1 MYNSK
6 ICENMKTNKF
16 ISILLIG
23 LAFLYVSGCEDDQ
36 FLEEKPKSLYTLN
49 NAFEKS
55 SQVEAQLTMCYYRMY
70 TFYASAPF
78 FGLNP
83 FMFKS
88 FGTDALDQPFWQTGG
103 SAGYS
108 NFSTWSST
116 SDFVETVWNN
126 LYELISYA
134 NLTFLGTEAEDISW
148 ASDDLKKQLKA
159 EASFF
164 RGLGYLRLAEL
175 YGGVPIVTEFSEE
188 LKLDYTRSTREE
200 TYQVAIDNL
209 LYAYNNLPDY
219 PAEIGRVAKGAAANM
234 LSEAYLAMGVETGDN
249 SNYTEAINYA
259 TETINLHPL
268 MTARFGVRADP
279 GDASTNRG
287 VATYLPNGNVYGDL
301 FYPGNYD
308 LSTNTEAVWVLQTPT
323 YEQADETGGQS
334 SNGGWMFGPALRD
347 LNWKPEFVEEGAAPG
362 PWKAIDPPYNT
373 ASFPAY
379 LGGFGISQAMPP
391 NYACYDVWTD
401 PDDIRYEEDVTVRT
415 LYECTDQNH
424 SMFGQKVP
432 MSMLDQNPNVFSKY
446 SPIFSKLIPLD
457 EWQYR
462 NTDIMHFTSAHDAYG
477 IRSAE
482 TYLLRAEAYLRNG
495 QNDLAADD
503 INTVRQR
510 AECTIMYTAANVD
523 INSILDERLR
533 ECLFEEGRWFT
544 FLRMEPA
551 VWKQR
556 LYDHAMFIHDY
567 VNYTIPIP
575 FDLWPIPQKIRELN
589 TGAEFPQNTGW

>member
-1 MYNSK
+1 
-6 ICENMKTNKF
+6 MKTIRY
-16 ISILLIG
+16 ISISIIG
-23 LAFLYVSGCEDDQ
+23 LVLFSITSCEDDK
-36 FLEEKPKSLYTLN
+36 FLEEKPKSLYTLV

-55 SQVEAQLTMCYYRMY
+55 SQVEAQLVMCYHRMY

-88 FGTDALDQPFWQTGG
+88 FGTDALDQPYWQTGG

-116 SDFVETVWNN
+116 SGFVETVWNN
-126 LYELISYA
+126 LYQLISYA
-134 NLTFLGTEAEDISW
+134 NLTLLGTEAENISW
-148 ASDDLKKQLKA
+148 ESEEYKTRLKA
-159 EASFF
+159 EATFF
-164 RGLGYLRLAEL
+164 RGMGYLRLGEL
-175 YGGVPIVTEFSEE
+175 YGGVPLVTEFSEE
-188 LKLDYTRSTREE
+188 LKLDYVRSTREA
-200 TYQVAIDNL
+200 TYQQAIDDF
-209 LYAYNNLPDY
+209 LYAYNNLPEY
-219 PAEIGRVAKGAAANM
+219 PVEDGRVAKGAAAHM
-234 LSEAYLAMGVETGDN
+234 LAEAYLAMGVETGTS
-249 SNYTEAINYA
+249 SNYTNAINYA

-287 VATYLPNGNVYGDL
+287 VPTYLPNGNVYGDL
-301 FYPGNYD
+301 FYPGNYEY
-308 LSTNTEAVWVLQTPT
+308 SVGNTEAVWVLQTPT
-323 YEQADETGGQS
+323 YEQADATGGQS

-347 LNWKPEFVEEGAAPG
+347 LNWKPEYVEDGAAPG
-362 PWKAIDPPYNT
+362 PWKAINPPYNT
-373 ASFPAY
+373 AAFPAY

-391 NYACYDVWTD
+391 NYPCYEVWTD
-401 PDDIRYEEDVTVRT
+401 PDDIRYEEDVTVRS
-415 LYECTDQNH
+415 LYECTDANH
-424 SMFGQKVP
+424 SMFGIKVP
-432 MSMLDQNPNVFSKY
+432 LDMLDQTPNVFSKY

-462 NTDIMHFTSAHDAYG
+462 SSDIMHFSSAHDAYG

-482 TYLLRAEAYLRNG
+482 SYLLRAEAYLRNG
-495 QNDLAADD
+495 QNDLAAAD

-510 AECTIMYTAANVD
+510 SECTILYTAGDVD

-533 ECLFEEGRWFT
+533 ELLFEEGRWFT
-544 FLRMEPA
+544 LLRMEPA
-551 VWKQR
+551 TWKQR

-575 FDLWPIPQKIRELN
+575 FDLWPIPQTVIDLN
-589 TGAEFPQNTGW
+589 TGGEFPQNTGW

>member
-1 MYNSK
+1 
-6 ICENMKTNKF
+6 MKTIRF
-16 ISILLIG
+16 ISIFIG
-23 LAFLYVSGCEDDQ
+23 LVILSVTSCDNDDK
-36 FLEEKPKSLYTLN
+36 FLEEKPKSLYTLV

-70 TFYASAPF
+70 TYYASAPF

-83 FMFKS
+83 YMFKS
-88 FGTDALDQPFWQTGG
+88 FGTDVLDQPYWQTGG

-108 NFSTWSST
+108 NFSTWSAT
-116 SDFVETVWNN
+116 SGFVETVWNQ

-134 NLTFLGTEAEDISW
+134 NLTFLGTEAENISW
-148 ASDDLKKQLKA
+148 ASEDLRTRLKA

-164 RGLGYLRLAEL
+164 RGMAYLRLGEL
-175 YGGVPIVTEFSEE
+175 YGGVPIVTEFTEE
-188 LKLDYTRSTREE
+188 LKLDYQRSTRVQA
-200 TYQVAIDNL
+200 YQQAIDDF

-219 PAEIGRVAKGAAANM
+219 PGEIGRVAKGAAANM
-234 LSEAYLAMGVETGDN
+234 LAEAYLAMGVETGDN
-249 SNYTEAINYA
+249 SNYTNAITYA

-323 YEQADETGGQS
+323 YEQADATGGQS

-347 LNWKPEFVEEGAAPG
+347 LNWKPAYVEDGAAAG
-362 PWKAIDPPYNT
+362 PWKNISPPYNT
-373 ASFPAY
+373 AAFPAY
-379 LGGFGISQAMPP
+379 LGGFGISQAMPT
-391 NYACYDVWTD
+391 NYANYDVWTD
-401 PDDIRYEEDVTVRT
+401 PDDIRYEEDVTVRA
-415 LYECTDQNH
+415 LYECTDANH

-432 MSMLDQNPNVFSKY
+432 LDMLDQTANVISKY
-446 SPIFSKLIPLD
+446 SPIFSKLTPLD

-462 NTDIMHFTSAHDAYG
+462 SSDMMHFTSAHDAYG

-482 TYLLRAEAYLRNG
+482 SYLLRAEAYLRNG
-495 QNDLAADD
+495 QNTEAAAD
-503 INTVRQR
+503 INTVRTR

-523 INSILDERLR
+523 IDAILDERIR
-533 ECLFEEGRWFT
+533 ELLFEEGRWFT
-544 FLRMEPA
+544 LLRMEPA
-551 VWKQR
+551 TWKQR

-567 VNYTIPIP
+567 VKYTISIP
-575 FDLWPIPQKIRELN
+575 FDLWPIPQNTIELN
-589 TGAEFPQNTGW
+589 TEADFPQNTGW